1 MKENIKYK
9 RIELTDIVVKPD
21 PKNYG
26 FKSIKEYET
35 VKKHNYKTF
44 LKAIKKSRIA
54 IFLIISIQ
62 IWLLLMVLKDNNNFW
77 FVLFII
83 LDIMFLPYLRK
94 KIDSEKKYKKTQNQE
109 KYENDLRKYERIIG
123 DLWYVDHIK
132 EENEKNEKEYNL
144 IPLASYLSRKTY
156 NDLYIIYTFKELKYS
171 HDFVIKLVDELLIKN
186 ILQED
191 ENVWE
196 LSTAL
201 GLLIG
206 LNVISEKESNERD
219 IELKKLIEKN

>member
-9 RIELTDIVVKPD
+9 RIELTDIVVKPG
-21 PKNYG
+21 PKEYG

-35 VKKHNYKTF
+35 VRKHNYETF

-54 IFLIISIQ
+54 NFLIISIQ
-62 IWLLLMVLKDNNNFW
+62 MWLLLMVLKDNNIFW
-77 FVLFII
+77 FVLFIV
-83 LDIMFLPYLRK
+83 LDIMFLPYLRE

-109 KYENDLRKYERIIG
+109 KYENELRKYERIIR

-132 EENEKNEKEYNL
+132 ETNEKNEKEYNL
-144 IPLASYLSRKTY
+144 IPLTSYLSSKTY

-186 ILQED
+186 ILQD
-191 ENVWE
+191 DGNLAE
-196 LSTAL
+196 LSIVL

-206 LNVISEKESNERD
+206 FNIISEKESDERF
-219 IELKKLIEKN
+219 EKVI

>member
-9 RIELTDIVVKPD
+9 RIELTDIVVKPG
-21 PKNYG
+21 PKEYG

-35 VKKHNYKTF
+35 VRKHNYETF

-54 IFLIISIQ
+54 NFLIISIQ
-62 IWLLLMVLKDNNNFW
+62 MWLLLMVLKDNNIFW
-77 FVLFII
+77 FVLFIV
-83 LDIMFLPYLRK
+83 LDIMFLPYLRE

-109 KYENDLRKYERIIG
+109 KYENELRKYERIIR

-132 EENEKNEKEYNL
+132 ETNEKNEKEYNL
-144 IPLASYLSRKTY
+144 IPLASYLSSKTY

-186 ILQED
+186 ILQD
-191 ENVWE
+191 DGNLAE
-196 LSTAL
+196 LSIVL

-206 LNVISEKESNERD
+206 FNIISEKESDERF
-219 IELKKLIEKN
+219 EKVI